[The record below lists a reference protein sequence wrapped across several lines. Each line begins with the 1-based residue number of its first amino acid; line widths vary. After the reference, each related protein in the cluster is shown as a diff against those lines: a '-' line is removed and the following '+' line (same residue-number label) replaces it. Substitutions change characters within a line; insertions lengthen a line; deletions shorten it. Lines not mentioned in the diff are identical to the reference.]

1 MKKINYIKIIIIL
14 INIIVISRIIYI
26 TTNKDYYLDLKN
38 NIINKYIT
46 TNYAPRGRILDI
58 NGNVLVDNKSKNALI
73 FRNYN
78 FSDQELKSIII
89 NISNLIELD
98 FKVNDNMKKEYFYFL
113 NKNNIDKRIEEH
125 VYKDYLLKNIN
136 NATMHKYKLDKI
148 TQEELDS
155 VDSKEAYIY
164 YLISNGYS
172 YDDKII
178 KKDITDQELTLIN
191 EANIHGIRCETIYE
205 RVYNYDTSLN
215 QIFGSIGNISK
226 EKLDYYMDLGY
237 ERDDIVG
244 VSFLEEYYDKYL
256 RGVPR
261 KYKVL
266 DDNTLEMINDYEK
279 GNDLV
284 LSIDIEK
291 QISIDNILKNEI
303 INAKKYPSSKYYNGS
318 YITISD
324 NLGNIV
330 AMSGYN
336 YNNGDFIND
345 ALGNITNSYTVG
357 SVVKGASQSVA
368 YINNVIDKDKKI
380 TDGCVKLYSMPSK
393 CSWKKLGLIDDI
405 SAIAYS
411 SNYYQFINAIK
422 VTGNEYKYNMK
433 LKATKEDFE
442 KYRSVFK
449 SYGLGSDTG
458 IEISGYKGITG
469 SKISGDLLLNLSIG
483 QYDTYTPIMLNNYI
497 GTIANNGTRYNM
509 SFGAY
514 FINNKGNRL
523 DIENKVLDTVKISN
537 EDMLRVQRGL
547 HGVVT
552 YGTASSYLGRIVSGA
567 GKTGTSET
575 YVNGH
580 KTLTKSFI
588 AYAPFEDPKYNIT
601 IVSPNLV
608 DSSSKNNYNYPVNSR
623 LSRQITNILFEN

>member
-1 MKKINYIKIIIIL
+1 MK
-14 INIIVISRIIYI
+14 RE
-26 TTNKDYYLDLKN
+26 YY
-38 NIINKYIT
+38 
-46 TNYAPRGRILDI
+46 
-58 NGNVLVDNKSKNALI
+58 
-73 FRNYN
+73 
-78 FSDQELKSIII
+78 
-89 NISNLIELD
+89 
-98 FKVNDNMKKEYFYFL
+98 YFL
-113 NKNNIDKRIEEH
+113 NKDNIDGRIEEH

-136 NATMHKYKLDKI
+136 NITMHKYKLAYI
-148 TQEELDS
+148 TQDELKS
-155 VDSKEAYIY
+155 VNEKEAYLY
-164 YLISNGYS
+164 YLISNGYN

-178 KKDITDQELTLIN
+178 KKSITDQELTLIN
-191 EANIHGIRCETIYE
+191 EASIAGVRCETIYE

-226 EKLDYYMDLGY
+226 EKLDYYIDLGY

-256 RGVPR
+256 RGIPR

-266 DDNTLEMINDYEK
+266 EDNNLKMINDYQK

-303 INAKKYPSSKYYNGS
+303 SNAKKYPSSKYYNGS
-318 YITISD
+318 YVVVSD
-324 NLGNIV
+324 NLGRII
-330 AMSGYN
+330 AMSGYK

-345 ALGNITNSYTVG
+345 ALGSITNSYTVG

-368 YINNVIDKDKKI
+368 YINNVIDRDKKI
-380 TDGCVKLYSMPSK
+380 KDSCVKLYSMPSK
-393 CSWKKLGLIDDI
+393 CSWKELGYIDDI
-405 SAIAYS
+405 KALAYS

-433 LKATKEDFE
+433 LYVTESDFN

-458 IEISGYKGITG
+458 IEISGYNGITG

-497 GTIANNGTRYNM
+497 STIANSGVRYNM

-514 FINNKGNRL
+514 FINNEGLRRNIDK
-523 DIENKVLDTVKISN
+523 KVLDRLNLSDD
-537 EDMLRVQRGL
+537 DMLRVQRGL
-547 HGVVT
+547 NGVVT
-552 YGTASSYLGRIVSGA
+552 YGTASSYLNKVNGA

-580 KTLTKSFI
+580 KTLTKSFVS
-588 AYAPFEDPKYNIT
+588 YFPFDDPKYNLT

-608 DSSSKNNYNYPVNSR
+608 DSNCKNKYNYPVNSR

>member
-14 INIIVISRIIYI
+14 INIIVISRIII
-26 TTNKDYYLDLKN
+26 ISHDRDYYLNLKN
-38 NIINKYIT
+38 SILDKYIT

-58 NGNVLVDNKSKNALI
+58 NGNILVDNKSKNALI

-78 FSDQELKSIII
+78 FSDQQLKNIII
-89 NISNLIELD
+89 NVSNLIELD
-98 FKVNDNMKKEYFYFL
+98 YKVNDNIKREYYYFL
-113 NKNNIDKRIEEH
+113 NKDSIDKRLDDQIF
-125 VYKDYLLKNIN
+125 KDYLLKNIN
-136 NATMHKYKLDKI
+136 SSTMHKYKLEKI
-148 TQEELDS
+148 SVKELES
-155 VDSKEAYIY
+155 VDEKESYIF
-164 YLISNGYS
+164 YLMSSGYS

-178 KKDITDQELTLIN
+178 KKNITDRELTLIN
-191 EANIHGIRCETIYE
+191 EANIDGLRCETIYE
-205 RVYNYDTSLN
+205 RVYNYDTPLN
-215 QIFGSIGNISK
+215 QIFGSIGNITS
-226 EKLDYYMDLGY
+226 EKLDYYMKLGY

-244 VSFLEEYYDKYL
+244 VSFLEEYYDEYL
-256 RGVPR
+256 RGIPR

-266 DDNTLEMINDYEK
+266 DNNSLEMIEDYQK

-291 QISIDNILKNEI
+291 QLEIDNVLKSEI
-303 INAKKYPSSKYYNGS
+303 TNAKKYPASKYYNGS
-318 YITISD
+318 YVIVSD
-324 NLGNIV
+324 HLGRVV
-330 AMSGYN
+330 AMSGYY
-336 YNNGDFIND
+336 YNNGDFIDD

-357 SVVKGASQSVA
+357 SVVKGASQSVG
-368 YINNVIDKDKKI
+368 YINNVINRDKKI
-380 TDGCVKLYSMPSK
+380 KDSCVKLYSMPNK
-393 CSWKKLGLIDDI
+393 CSWKNLGLIDDI
-405 SAIAYS
+405 KALAYS
-411 SNYYQFINAIK
+411 SNYYQFINAIR
-422 VTGNEYKYNMK
+422 VTGNDYKYNMK
-433 LKATKEDFE
+433 LDVTEDDFE

-497 GTIANNGTRYNM
+497 STIANSGIRYNM

-514 FINNKGNRL
+514 FINNKGNRESIDKL
-523 DIENKVLDTVKISN
+523 VLDRVKISN
-537 EDMLRVQRGL
+537 DDMLRIQKGL
-547 HGVVT
+547 NGVVT
-552 YGTASSYLGRIVSGA
+552 YGTASNYLNRINGA

-580 KTLTKSFI
+580 KTLTKSFV
-588 AYAPFEDPKYNIT
+588 AYLPFDNPKFNLT

-608 DSSSKNNYNYPVNSR
+608 DSNNKNKYNYPVNSR

>member
-1 MKKINYIKIIIIL
+1 MKKVNYIKIIIIL
-14 INIIVISRIIYI
+14 INIIVILRIVSI
-26 TTNKDYYLDLKN
+26 TYNRDYYTYLKN
-38 NIINKYIT
+38 NILDKYIT

-58 NGNVLVDNKSKNALI
+58 KGNVLVDNKSKNALI
-73 FRNYN
+73 FRNYS
-78 FSDQELKSIII
+78 FSNEELKNIII
-89 NISNLIELD
+89 SISNLIELD
-98 FKVNDNMKKEYFYFL
+98 YKVNDNMKREYYYFL
-113 NKNNIDKRIEEH
+113 NKDSVDERIEDD
-125 VYKDYLLKNIN
+125 VYKSYLLKNIN
-136 NATMHKYKLDKI
+136 NMTMHKYKLDKI
-148 TQEELDS
+148 SDKELLS
-155 VDSKEAYIY
+155 VNEKETYIY

-178 KKDITDQELTLIN
+178 KKNITDQELTLIN
-191 EANIHGIRCETIYE
+191 EANIDGIRCETIYE
-205 RVYNYDTSLN
+205 RIYNYDTSLN
-215 QIFGSIGNISK
+215 QIFGSIGNITL
-226 EKLDYYMDLGY
+226 EKMDYYMELGY

-266 DDNTLEMINDYEK
+266 DDNSLEMVSDYEK

-291 QISIDNILKNEI
+291 QIAIDNILKAEI
-303 INAKKYPSSKYYNGS
+303 SNAKKYPTSKYYNGS
-318 YITISD
+318 YVTVSD
-324 NLGNIV
+324 INGRIV

-336 YNNGDFIND
+336 YNNGNFIND

-368 YINNVIDKDKKI
+368 YINNVIEKDKKI
-380 TDGCVKLYSMPSK
+380 KDSCVKLYSMPSK
-393 CSWKKLGLIDDI
+393 CSWKDLGLIDDI
-405 SAIAYS
+405 GALAYS

-422 VTGNEYKYNMK
+422 VSGNEYKYNMK
-433 LKATKEDFE
+433 LSVTEEDFN

-449 SYGLGSDTG
+449 SYGLGNDTG
-458 IEISGYKGITG
+458 IEISGYEGITG
-469 SKISGDLLLNLSIG
+469 EKISGDLLLNLSIG

-514 FINNKGNRL
+514 FINNQGNRQ
-523 DIENKVLDTVKISN
+523 DIDKQVLDHVKISN
-537 EDMLRVQRGL
+537 EDMLRVQKGL

-552 YGTASSYLGRIVSGA
+552 YGTAASYLNKVSGA

-588 AYAPFEDPKYNIT
+588 SYFPFDNPKYNLT

-608 DSSSKNNYNYPVNSR
+608 DSNSKNKYNYPVNSR

>member
-14 INIIVISRIIYI
+14 INLLVITRILFIVSNQEFYS
-26 TTNKDYYLDLKN
+26 NLKD

-58 NGNVLVDNKSKNALI
+58 KGNVLVDNKSKNALI

-78 FSDQELKSIII
+78 FKDSELKSIITE
-89 NISNLIELD
+89 ISNLIEID
-98 FKVNDNMKKEYFYFL
+98 YKSNENINREYYYFL
-113 NKNNIDKRIEEH
+113 NQNIIDSRIDQET
-125 VYKDYLLKNIN
+125 YKDYLLKKIN
-136 NATMHKYKLDKI
+136 DKMLHKYKLGKI
-148 TQEELDS
+148 TQEEEKS
-155 VDSKEAYIY
+155 VNEKEAYIY
-164 YLISNGYS
+164 HLISNGYS

-178 KKDITDQELTLIN
+178 KKNITDQELTLIN
-191 EANIHGIRCETIYE
+191 EANINGIRCETIYE
-205 RVYNYDTSLN
+205 RIYNYDTSLN
-215 QIFGSIGNISK
+215 QIFGSIGNITA
-226 EKLDYYMDLGY
+226 EKMDYYMNLGY

-256 RGVPR
+256 RGIPR

-291 QISIDNILKNEI
+291 QIAIDNVLKNEI
-303 INAKKYPSSKYYNGS
+303 TNAKKYPTSKYYNGS
-318 YITISD
+318 YVIVSD
-324 NLGNIV
+324 NMGRIV

-336 YNNGDFIND
+336 YNNGNFLND

-368 YINNVIDKDKKI
+368 YINNVIERDKKI
-380 TDGCVKLYSMPSK
+380 KDSCVKLYSMPSK
-393 CSWKKLGLIDDI
+393 CSWKELGLIDDI
-405 SAIAYS
+405 KALAYS

-422 VTGNEYKYNMK
+422 VTGDEYKYNMK
-433 LKATKEDFE
+433 LNVTESDFN
-442 KYRSVFK
+442 KYRSVFE

-469 SKISGDLLLNLSIG
+469 NKISGDLLLNLSIG

-497 GTIANNGTRYNM
+497 GTIANKGERYNM

-514 FINNKGNRL
+514 FIDGEGLRL
-523 DIENKVLDTVKISN
+523 DIEKSVLNHVSISN
-537 EDMLRVQRGL
+537 EDMLRIQKGL
-547 HGVVT
+547 NGVVT
-552 YGTASSYLGRIVSGA
+552 YGTAASYLGKISGA

-580 KTLTKSFI
+580 KTLTKSFVS
-588 AYAPFEDPKYNIT
+588 YFPFEEPEYNLT

-608 DSSSKNNYNYPVNSR
+608 DSNSKNKYNYPVNSR

>member
-14 INIIVISRIIYI
+14 INIIVISRIVII
-26 TTNKDYYLDLKN
+26 SHDRDYYLNLKN
-38 NIINKYIT
+38 SILDKYIT

-58 NGNVLVDNKSKNALI
+58 NGNILVDNKSKNALI

-78 FSDQELKSIII
+78 FSDQQLKNIII
-89 NISNLIELD
+89 NVSNLIELD
-98 FKVNDNMKKEYFYFL
+98 YKVNDNMKREYYYFL
-113 NKNNIDKRIEEH
+113 NKDSIDKRLDDQIF
-125 VYKDYLLKNIN
+125 KDYLLKNIN
-136 NATMHKYKLDKI
+136 SSTMHKYKLEKI
-148 TQEELDS
+148 SAKELES
-155 VDSKEAYIY
+155 VDEKESYIF
-164 YLISNGYS
+164 YLMSSGYS

-178 KKDITDQELTLIN
+178 KKNITDRELTLIN
-191 EANIHGIRCETIYE
+191 EANIDGLRCETIYE
-205 RVYNYDTSLN
+205 RVYNYDTPLN
-215 QIFGSIGNISK
+215 QIFGSIGNITS
-226 EKLDYYMDLGY
+226 EKLDYYMKLGY

-244 VSFLEEYYDKYL
+244 VSFLEEYYDEYL
-256 RGVPR
+256 RGIPR

-266 DDNTLEMINDYEK
+266 DNNSLEMIEDYQK

-291 QISIDNILKNEI
+291 QLEIDNVLKSEI
-303 INAKKYPSSKYYNGS
+303 TNAKKYPTSKYYNGS
-318 YITISD
+318 YVIVSD
-324 NLGNIV
+324 NFGRVI

-345 ALGNITNSYTVG
+345 SLGNITNSYTVG
-357 SVVKGASQSVA
+357 SVVKGASQSVG
-368 YINNVIDKDKKI
+368 YINNVINRDKKI
-380 TDGCVKLYSMPSK
+380 KDSCVKLYSMPSK
-393 CSWKKLGLIDDI
+393 CSWKDLGLIDDI
-405 SAIAYS
+405 KALAYS
-411 SNYYQFINAIK
+411 SNYYQFMNAIR
-422 VTGNEYKYNMK
+422 VTGYEYKYNMK
-433 LKATKEDFE
+433 LDVTKEDFD

-497 GTIANNGTRYNM
+497 STIANSGIRYNM

-514 FINNKGNRL
+514 FINNEGNRESIDKL
-523 DIENKVLDTVKISN
+523 VLDRVKISN
-537 EDMLRVQRGL
+537 DDMLRIQKGL
-547 HGVVT
+547 NGVVT
-552 YGTASSYLGRIVSGA
+552 YGTASNYLNRINGA

-580 KTLTKSFI
+580 KTLTKSFV
-588 AYAPFEDPKYNIT
+588 AYLPFDNPKYNLT

-608 DSSSKNNYNYPVNSR
+608 DSNNKNKYNYPVNSR

>member
-14 INIIVISRIIYI
+14 INIIVISRIVII
-26 TTNKDYYLDLKN
+26 SHDRDYYLNLKN
-38 NIINKYIT
+38 SILDKYIT

-58 NGNVLVDNKSKNALI
+58 NGNILVDNKSKNALI

-78 FSDQELKSIII
+78 FSDQQLKNIII
-89 NISNLIELD
+89 NVSNLIELD
-98 FKVNDNMKKEYFYFL
+98 YKVNDNIKREYYYFL
-113 NKNNIDKRIEEH
+113 NKDSIDKRLDDQIF
-125 VYKDYLLKNIN
+125 KDYLLKNIN
-136 NATMHKYKLDKI
+136 SSTMHKYKLEKI
-148 TQEELDS
+148 SVKELES
-155 VDSKEAYIY
+155 VDEKESYIF
-164 YLISNGYS
+164 YLMSSGYS

-178 KKDITDQELTLIN
+178 KKNITDRELTLIN
-191 EANIHGIRCETIYE
+191 EANIDGLRCETIYE
-205 RVYNYDTSLN
+205 RVYNYDTPLN
-215 QIFGSIGNISK
+215 QIFGSIGNITS
-226 EKLDYYMDLGY
+226 EKLDYYMKLGY

-244 VSFLEEYYDKYL
+244 VSFLEEYYDEYL
-256 RGVPR
+256 RGIPR

-266 DDNTLEMINDYEK
+266 DNNSLEMIEDYQK

-291 QISIDNILKNEI
+291 QLEIDNVLKSEI
-303 INAKKYPSSKYYNGS
+303 TNAKKYPASKYYNGS
-318 YITISD
+318 YVIVSD
-324 NLGNIV
+324 YLGRVV
-330 AMSGYN
+330 AMSGYY
-336 YNNGDFIND
+336 YNNGDFIDD

-357 SVVKGASQSVA
+357 SVVKGASQSVG
-368 YINNVIDKDKKI
+368 YINNVINRDKKI
-380 TDGCVKLYSMPSK
+380 KDSCVKLYSMPNK
-393 CSWKKLGLIDDI
+393 CSWKNLGLIDDI
-405 SAIAYS
+405 KALAYS
-411 SNYYQFINAIK
+411 SNYYQFINAIR
-422 VTGNEYKYNMK
+422 VTGNDYKYNMK
-433 LKATKEDFE
+433 LDVTEDDFE

-497 GTIANNGTRYNM
+497 STIANSGIRYNM

-514 FINNKGNRL
+514 FINNKGNRESIDKL
-523 DIENKVLDTVKISN
+523 VLDRVKISN
-537 EDMLRVQRGL
+537 DDMLRIQKGL
-547 HGVVT
+547 NGVVT
-552 YGTASSYLGRIVSGA
+552 YGTASNYLNRINGA

-580 KTLTKSFI
+580 KTLTKSFV
-588 AYAPFEDPKYNIT
+588 AYLPFDNPKYNLT

-608 DSSSKNNYNYPVNSR
+608 DSNNKNKYNYPVNSR